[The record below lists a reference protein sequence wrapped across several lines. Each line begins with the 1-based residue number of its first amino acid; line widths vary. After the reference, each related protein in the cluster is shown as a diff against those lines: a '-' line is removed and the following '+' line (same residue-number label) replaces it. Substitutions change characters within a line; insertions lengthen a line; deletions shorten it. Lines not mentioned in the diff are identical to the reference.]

1 MKLYCTSKMSSHIAK
16 QEFPQLVFFSC
27 LTMLCLYT
35 RALLIAIILL
45 MPDQI
50 YGFFRMREHRR
61 SFLNDLLKKA
71 QEERPIETLLAIK
84 RETDNECFLN
94 DFNPIGIPTVLLDAS
109 TQMNVIEHYNSEA
122 LALLCMSDVAD
133 SWLISTL
140 ARNLNGMRES
150 RIAVLLHSLDARDLE
165 RILRLI
171 GKQADSNIFVNLIV
185 LHSSLSEKNDTTTV
199 YRMQPFPNPS
209 FIRITNLSAEHIF
222 PTAWT
227 DFHRKSTIISP
238 DLFPPRSL
246 LSRDRRTEELKLF
259 GSTDVMLKEFAH
271 KYNISLQLARPLKQ
285 LAEIEKLETYTMLHD
300 KVDMPRRPT
309 ILTVEDLADYELS
322 PDSRFTEF
330 FLLVP
335 CSQEISIG
343 DVYSGLRTNSI
354 VLLGTY
360 FMFTIVETFVVF
372 ATNWIY
378 ARRANAPEWN
388 LALNL
393 RAFAGVLG
401 LPMYLRKYRRS
412 ISLQQLVM
420 FMCIFSLVFTC
431 FFNSSFSTLLIK
443 HPRNT
448 QIQNF
453 EQLRDSGLEVI
464 LEMSFK
470 SLFEKAAE
478 NVGLYNLVPNAKFV
492 TMKRYYDLLLTFN
505 SSYALQSHNYIW
517 EFLDSYQRAHSRK
530 VLCSVNDLNLTG
542 SLLIGYKL
550 RKNFVFREALRD
562 FLSRAISYG
571 LDKHWDVKAG
581 RKMIEMLVPVL
592 DQRLPAC
599 NPEPSALSFED
610 LEWLWK
616 LLGMCYGLASLVLIG
631 ELCVAW
637 WQAKRARKVNIM
649 EV

>member
-1 MKLYCTSKMSSHIAK
+1 
-16 QEFPQLVFFSC
+16 
-27 LTMLCLYT
+27 
-35 RALLIAIILL
+35 
-45 MPDQI
+45 
-50 YGFFRMREHRR
+50 
-61 SFLNDLLKKA
+61 
-71 QEERPIETLLAIK
+71 
-84 RETDNECFLN
+84 
-94 DFNPIGIPTVLLDAS
+94 
-109 TQMNVIEHYNSEA
+109 MNVIEHYNSEA
-122 LALLCMSDVAD
+122 LALLCMPDVAD
-133 SWLISTL
+133 SRLLSTL
-140 ARNLNGMRES
+140 AKNLNGMRES
-150 RIAVLLHSLDARDLE
+150 RIAVLLHGLDEGNLE
-165 RILRLI
+165 KILRLI
-171 GKQADSNIFVNLIV
+171 GRQADSNIFVNLIV
-185 LHSSLSEKNDTTTV
+185 LHSTLSEENDTSTV

-209 FIRITNLSAEHIF
+209 FIKITNLSDEHIF
-222 PTAWT
+222 PTVWT
-227 DFHRKSTIISP
+227 DFHRKSALISP

-246 LSRDRRTEELKLF
+246 LSRDRRTGELKLF

-271 KYNISLQLARPLKQ
+271 KYNISLQLARPLNQ

-300 KVDMPRRPT
+300 KVDMPRRPI
-309 ILTVEDLADYELS
+309 ILTLEEVADYELS

-378 ARRANAPEWN
+378 ERRTNAPEWN
-388 LALNL
+388 FVLNL

-412 ISLQQLVM
+412 VSLQQLVM
-420 FMCIFSLVFTC
+420 FMCIFSLVFNC
-431 FFNSSFSTLLIK
+431 FFNSNFSTLLIK

-464 LEMSFK
+464 LEMTFK
-470 SLFEKAAE
+470 PLFEKAAE

-492 TMKRYYDLLLTFN
+492 TMKQYYNLLLTFN
-505 SSYALQSHNYIW
+505 SSYALQSYNYIW

-530 VLCSVNDLNLTG
+530 VLCSASAMNLTG

-550 RKNFVFREALRD
+550 KKNFVFREALRD
-562 FLSRAISYG
+562 FLSRAFSYG
-571 LDKHWDVKAG
+571 LDQHWDVKAG
-581 RKMIEMLVPVL
+581 RKMIEMLVPLL
-592 DQRLPAC
+592 DQRLPAS

-616 LLGMCYGLASLVLIG
+616 LLGVCYGLASLVLIG
-631 ELCVAW
+631 EMHLLLVLLLLLE
-637 WQAKRARKVNIM
+637 KP
-649 EV
+649 